1 VPAEPDRRPEV
12 RLSDAERDHVVARL
26 RAAAGDGRLT
36 LDEMEE
42 RVGEVYRART
52 AGDLV
57 PLTADL
63 PVPAAGALR
72 ATERVVGVFSGAKQ
86 KGHWRPAATTEAV
99 AVFGSC
105 RLDLCDAIFEDREI
119 DIRATAVFGSI
130 EVLVPE
136 GVHVDLGGFAVLGSK
151 SYRVRTSTPAPG
163 APSIHVDARAL
174 AGSVTVRTKAFNG
187 RRR

>member
-1 VPAEPDRRPEV
+1 
-12 RLSDAERDHVVARL
+12 VVARL
-26 RAAAGDGRLT
+26 RAAVGDGRLT

-42 RVGEVYRART
+42 RVGAVYRART
-52 AGDLV
+52 ASDLV

-63 PVPAAGALR
+63 PAPAPAAGAVR
-72 ATERVVGVFSGAKQ
+72 ATNRGVGVLSGAKQ
-86 KGHWRPAATTEAV
+86 KGHWRPAAVTDAV
-99 AVFGSC
+99 AVVGSC
-105 RLDLCDAIFEDREI
+105 RLDLCDAILDDPEI
-119 DIRATAVFGSI
+119 HIRATAVLGSV

-151 SYRVRTSTPAPG
+151 TYRVRSSTPTPG
-163 APSIHVDARAL
+163 APSIHVDARAF